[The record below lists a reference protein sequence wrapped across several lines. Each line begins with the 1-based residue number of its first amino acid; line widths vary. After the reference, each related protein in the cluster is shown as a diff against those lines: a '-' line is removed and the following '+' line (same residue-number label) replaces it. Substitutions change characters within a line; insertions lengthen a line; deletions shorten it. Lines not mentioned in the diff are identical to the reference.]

1 MRRIRESY
9 WRNSFE
15 RFADK
20 YDEDHEI
27 AGWSKKGL
35 ELRMDSYFR
44 QFQKCRPATN
54 SVVLDVGCGSGAYS
68 RCLAE
73 MGYRVVGVDF
83 SRKALIKAKGKSMPL
98 NIDYV
103 VADANHLPF
112 KNSCASHVLCVGV
125 FQSLSETHSVFSEF
139 RRILVQGAYVAVTA
153 LNSFEAFNVFNR
165 LLQKVD
171 YIDKDFKSIERL
183 VRFSPLA
190 LKKMGKQ
197 NGFNASSLLPIQIYP
212 AKLSFLKKFFNFWN
226 RLSLLPFLTAHA
238 FFLWTKKV

>member
-1 MRRIRESY
+1 
-9 WRNSFE
+9 
-15 RFADK
+15 
-20 YDEDHEI
+20 
-27 AGWSKKGL
+27 
-35 ELRMDSYFR
+35 MDSYFQ
-44 QFQKCRPATN
+44 QFQKYRPAKD
-54 SVVLDVGCGSGAYS
+54 SLVLDIGCGSGAYS

-73 MGYRVVGVDF
+73 MGYRVIGVDF
-83 SRKALIKAKGKSMPL
+83 SRKVVMKAKGKSGPL

-212 AKLSFLKKFFNFWN
+212 AKLSCLKKFFNFWN
-226 RLSLLPFLTAHA
+226 TLPLLPFLTAHA